1 MLRTNAVKAKIKRG
15 EVPIGALLLMPDPM
29 VAELCALC
37 GFDYVVF
44 DGEHGAFEPSRL
56 EHLVRACD
64 SVGLTAIARLRVDS
78 ADAMLPYLETG
89 ILGVMQPHTRSA
101 SDAQWLVDGAKYAP
115 IGKRGMGTGR
125 VNAYGTIP
133 GLEHVRQWNDE
144 MLTIAQIEDREGI
157 DNLPEILKVKG
168 LDALYIGSNDL
179 AQALGHTGEPN
190 HPEVR
195 KTQAD
200 LAQRVKAGGK
210 WVGFGA
216 RHPYNAE
223 EGRRLRGIGADLF
236 SFNVVGLF
244 LKTGTDLVND
254 TRALLRR

>member
-1 MLRTNAVKAKIKRG
+1 MLRSNAVKEKIRRG
-15 EVPIGALLLMPDPM
+15 ETPIGALTLVLDPTLT
-29 VAELCALC
+29 ELCALC
-37 GFDYVVF
+37 GFDFVIF
-44 DGEHGAFEPSRL
+44 DGEHGGLTPSLL

-78 ADAMLPYLETG
+78 ADAMLPYVETG
-89 ILGVMQPHTRSA
+89 VLGVMQPHTRSA
-101 SDAQWLVDGAKYAP
+101 ADAQWLVDGAKYPP

-133 GLEHVRQWNDE
+133 GAEHVRQWNEE
-144 MLTIAQIEDREGI
+144 MLTIAQLEDNDAI
-157 DNLPEILKVKG
+157 KNLPEILKVDG
-168 LDALYIGSNDL
+168 LDACYIGSNDL
-179 AQALGHTGEPN
+179 AQALGHTGEAS

-195 KTQAD
+195 KVQAD
-200 LAQRVKAGGK
+200 LAKRVKAGGK

-223 EGRRLRGIGADLF
+223 EGRRLRGVGADLF

-244 LKTGTDLVND
+244 LKTGTDLVNQ
-254 TRALLRR
+254 TRALVR

>member
-1 MLRTNAVKAKIKRG
+1 MLRSNAVKEKIRRG
-15 EVPIGALLLMPDPM
+15 EIPIGALLLMLDPTM
-29 VAELCALC
+29 TELCALC
-37 GFDYVVF
+37 GFDFVVF
-44 DGEHGAFEPSRL
+44 DGEHGALTPSRL

-64 SVGLTAIARLRVDS
+64 SVGLTAIARLRVDT

-89 ILGVMQPHTRSA
+89 ILGVMQPHTRTA

-125 VNAYGTIP
+125 VNGYGTVP
-133 GLEHVRQWNDE
+133 GLDHVRRWNDE
-144 MLTIAQIEDREGI
+144 MLTIAQLEDTEAI
-157 DNLPEILKVKG
+157 DNLPDILKVDG
-168 LDALYIGSNDL
+168 LDACYIGSNDL
-179 AQALGHTGEPN
+179 AQALGHTGEPS
-190 HPEVR
+190 HPDVR
-195 KTQAD
+195 KAQAE

-223 EGRRLRGIGADLF
+223 EGRRLRGVGADLL

-254 TRALLRR
+254 TRALLRE